1 MEAISVLLDG
11 LWSQANLLIHSRVCS
26 VILKC
31 ACNIAQGIDVV
42 SRLSV
47 YVVTHSLNFLGLAH

>member
-1 MEAISVLLDG
+1 M
-11 LWSQANLLIHSRVCS
+11 
-26 VILKC
+26 LKC
-31 ACNIAQGIDVV
+31 ACNIAQGFDVV